1 MMNFFLKASA
11 NEVVP
16 MLRRMEAEIAEG
28 KTVQE
33 AYAAA
38 LHETKMLKLLVGEPT
53 PGLRFGT
60 ALLEGATKSRIRPL
74 AELAASYG
82 RSAECRQQQQRE
94 RRDVRRRLH
103 RRRRGRCAGCA
114 APLPSL
120 ARQTEAQVEQPRS
133 VVVRTTA
140 PQHDGDQG
148 AAVARRRRD
157 EAVTGFRPSS
167 RS

>member
-16 MLRRMEAEIAEG
+16 MLRRMEAEVAEG

-53 PGLRFGT
+53 PGLPFGT

-74 AELAASYG
+74 AELAASLRPEG
-82 RSAECRQQQQRE
+82 
-94 RRDVRRRLH
+94 
-103 RRRRGRCAGCA
+103 G
-114 APLPSL
+114 
-120 ARQTEAQVEQPRS
+120 
-133 VVVRTTA
+133 
-140 PQHDGDQG
+140 
-148 AAVARRRRD
+148 
-157 EAVTGFRPSS
+157 PSS
-167 RS
+167 TTPERASRRQKGVFIAGVAVGAIVVLRLLRR